1 MSYNKTGDKMI
12 RIMTRQELREIYQ
25 DYMIDDFPD
34 DERKPLSIIESRFKK
49 NQNHCLV
56 YLEDDVMKGYA
67 ILESCQKSL
76 LMDYFAVI
84 ETYRNQGTGT
94 RFLHEMKQY
103 FSEFDALFVES
114 ECAYDEIS
122 QKRLDFYQKAG
133 FVISGIQVHLYHVDY
148 EVMTLSLNDEIET
161 VNVRR
166 RMEEIYEKIY
176 PKSFR
181 SLFLKWK

>member
-1 MSYNKTGDKMI
+1 MI

-25 DYMIDDFPD
+25 NCMMNDFPD

-56 YLEDDVMKGYA
+56 YLEDDVIKGYA

>member
-1 MSYNKTGDKMI
+1 MI

>member
-1 MSYNKTGDKMI
+1 MI

-25 DYMIDDFPD
+25 NCMMNDFPD

-49 NQNHCLV
+49 NQNHCLI
-56 YLEDDVMKGYA
+56 YLEDNVMKGYA
-67 ILESCQKSL
+67 ILESCHKSL

-94 RFLHEMKQY
+94 KFLHEMKQY
-103 FSEFDALFVES
+103 FKEYDALFVES

-148 EVMTLSLNDEIET
+148 ELMVLPLNDEFEALD
-161 VNVRR
+161 VRK
-166 RMEEIYEKIY
+166 RMEEVYEKIY

>member
-25 DYMIDDFPD
+25 NYMMDDFPD

-49 NQNHCLV
+49 KQNHCLV
-56 YLEDDVMKGYA
+56 YLEDNVMKGYA

>member
-1 MSYNKTGDKMI
+1 M
-12 RIMTRQELREIYQ
+12 R
-25 DYMIDDFPD
+25 
-34 DERKPLSIIESRFKK
+34 
-49 NQNHCLV
+49 
-56 YLEDDVMKGYA
+56 
-67 ILESCQKSL
+67 
-76 LMDYFAVI
+76 
-84 ETYRNQGTGT
+84 
-94 RFLHEMKQY
+94 QY
-103 FSEFDALFVES
+103 FKEYDALFVES

-148 EVMTLSLNDEIET
+148 ELMVLSLNDEFEALD
-161 VNVRR
+161 VRK

>member
-1 MSYNKTGDKMI
+1 MSYNKAGDKMI
-12 RIMTRQELREIYQ
+12 RIMTIQELREIYQ
-25 DYMIDDFPD
+25 KHMMNDFPD

-49 NQNHCLV
+49 KQNHCLV
-56 YLEDDVMKGYA
+56 YLEEDVIKGYA

-94 RFLHEMKQY
+94 KFLYEMKQY
-103 FSEFDALFVES
+103 FKEYDVLFVES

-122 QKRLDFYQKAG
+122 QKRLNFYQKAG

-148 EVMTLSLNDEIET
+148 ELMVLALNDEMET
-161 VNVRR
+161 MDARR

-181 SLFLKWK
+181 RLFLKWK